1 MTVRGTYHYLDTYI
15 WETFAEAFIH
25 LPGNTQCVSSF
36 VASFFFFCFSLC
48 LTSWMFC
55 LFWSARLE
63 VSWILNIFLHCFL
76 VLLRKYLLKL
86 RFHKNEVILRFYWC
100 NGRGSIAHC
109 YYIQNIQKYKQRN
122 MSLSSE
128 FNIKSCSSV
137 IQKICHRFYLQ

>member
-36 VASFFFFCFSLC
+36 VASLFFLLLIMSNQ
-48 LTSWMFC
+48 
-55 LFWSARLE
+55 
-63 VSWILNIFLHCFL
+63 LNVLSVLISKVRSELNSEHFLHCFL

-109 YYIQNIQKYKQRN
+109 YYIQNIQKCKQRN